1 MRSLL
6 LQLSVLFLVSKSI
19 QAFTNTNTFQTTRT
33 NRRSNTLLYSTE
45 YASKNRDKILKRSG
59 PHFELN
65 RFSGRVEFGS
75 TADLVTTLDNASL
88 ATISEWLSDEKRV
101 AMSIWDEKLTT
112 DLGDN
117 IYRLELMTLQ
127 FITIQ
132 LAPQVDNRMWTET
145 ETETEKDGTG
155 TGTGASGIP
164 VFKIQSIDFDPKI
177 QLLPG
182 LNIPA
187 SQLGIDIEVVGELRP
202 SANGTGLQGKIGFVT
217 SGNLTPPMRLLPVP
231 ALKVAANVMCKT
243 ITDFAIVSFQKGVR
257 AKYRD
262 FYLQQSQK

>member
-6 LQLSVLFLVSKSI
+6 LQLQVLFLVSKSI
-19 QAFTNTNTFQTTRT
+19 QAFTNTNTFQTTKT
-33 NRRSNTLLYSTE
+33 NSRSNTLLYSAE

-59 PHFELN
+59 SHFELN

-75 TADLVTTLDNASL
+75 TADLVTALDNADM

-101 AMSIWDEKLTT
+101 AMSIWDEKLTK

-132 LAPQVDNRMWTET
+132 LAPQVDNRMWTER
-145 ETETEKDGTG
+145 D
-155 TGTGASGIP
+155 GASGIP

-177 QLLPG
+177 QILPG

-187 SQLGIDIEVVGELRP
+187 SAMGIDIEVVGELRP

-231 ALKVAANVMCKT
+231 ALKAATNVICKT
-243 ITDFAIVSFQKGVR
+243 ISDFAIQSFQKGVR

-262 FYLQQSQK
+262 FYLQSQK